1 MQLNGRGRG
10 GGGSHICPVKDSKPT
25 DEQYVTKIYPE
36 IYPVCFG
43 LREPNR
49 AIVAVENS
57 LALLKS
63 EGHLRD
69 SLKQ

>member
-1 MQLNGRGRG
+1 MAEREAATFTPQGIRTQQMLRF
-10 GGGSHICPVKDSKPT
+10 
-25 DEQYVTKIYPE
+25 VTEIYPE

-49 AIVAVENS
+49 AIAAVKNS

-63 EGHLRD
+63 EGHLRNP
-69 SLKQ
+69 LK